1 MTDLKRVRWM
11 LMAEIAM
18 PPECPN
24 VFHDKVHAL
33 QDESDGLAMQLD
45 SDTRCIRTDP
55 SEV

>member
-1 MTDLKRVRWM
+1 MTDLGRVRWM

-18 PPECPN
+18 PPEIPD
-24 VFHDKVHAL
+24 VKDHEEHAF

-55 SEV
+55 SEA